1 MQEKYYPL
9 KNIFHQ
15 SNERYKEELE
25 LRKNSYGCYDTN
37 LEITPIANEKLSHE
51 NINLFLVNTKKLQS
65 LLQEAMKNSKKIES
79 GSRKLPRHALQQY
92 FDSLLINELQSTNE
106 IEGVQSTKKEIADA
120 IVEIVN
126 NNKVDRSTKRFIGL
140 VKLYGYVSDETEIT
154 NILQFREIYD
164 ELVSDEVDDECKL
177 DGEIFRKSFVGVQK
191 NGTFVHKGVEPEARI
206 IDYLNRL
213 INFIQNN
220 SMPDLFKYMVAHYYF
235 EYIHPFYDGNG
246 RTGRYL
252 VCSWIGKTLDRF
264 SSITLSY
271 IINRHKDEYYKAF
284 EQASH
289 PLNAGEITFFCEKML
304 EFLIEGQK
312 RIIEDMEEKE
322 NKLNVML
329 RNIKELSGKDKE
341 LNDNDCGILFIITQS
356 WLFSR
361 KDKRV
366 TNSELI
372 EMETFG
378 KRTKVMNAIQKMEE
392 RNYLVKIGNRPLR
405 YTLTQEFA
413 SHLLNED

>member
-191 NGTFVHKGVEPEARI
+191 NGAFVHKGVEPEARI

-392 RNYLVKIGNRPLR
+392 KNYLVKIGNRPLR

>member
-79 GSRKLPRHALQQY
+79 GSRKLPRHALQQH

-191 NGTFVHKGVEPEARI
+191 NGAFVHKGVEPEARI

-392 RNYLVKIGNRPLR
+392 KNYLVKIGNRPLR

>member
-15 SNERYKEELE
+15 SNEKYKEELE

-191 NGTFVHKGVEPEARI
+191 NGAFVHKGVEPEARI

-392 RNYLVKIGNRPLR
+392 KNYLVKIGNRPLR

>member
-154 NILQFREIYD
+154 NILRFREIYD

-191 NGTFVHKGVEPEARI
+191 NGAFVHKGVEPEARI

-264 SSITLSY
+264 SSVTLSY

-378 KRTKVMNAIQKMEE
+378 KRTKVINAIQKMEE
-392 RNYLVKIGNRPLR
+392 KNYLVKIGNRPLR

>member
-51 NINLFLVNTKKLQS
+51 NLNLFLVNTKKLQS

-106 IEGVQSTKKEIADA
+106 IEGIQSTKKEIADA

-191 NGTFVHKGVEPEARI
+191 NGAFVHKGVEPEARI

-378 KRTKVMNAIQKMEE
+378 KRTKVINAIQKMEE
-392 RNYLVKIGNRPLR
+392 KNYLVKIANRPLR

>member
-191 NGTFVHKGVEPEARI
+191 NGAFVHKGVEPEARI

-341 LNDNDCGILFIITQS
+341 LNDNDYGILFIITQS

-378 KRTKVMNAIQKMEE
+378 KRTKVINAIQKMEE
-392 RNYLVKIGNRPLR
+392 KNYLVKIGNRPLR

>member
-191 NGTFVHKGVEPEARI
+191 DGTFVHKGVEPEARI

-392 RNYLVKIGNRPLR
+392 KNYLVKIGNRPLR

>member
-9 KNIFHQ
+9 KNVFHQ
-15 SNERYKEELE
+15 NHEKYKKELE
-25 LRKNSYGCYDTN
+25 LRKNSYGTYDTN
-37 LEITPIANEKLSHE
+37 LEITPIANEKFSKD
-51 NINLFLVNTKKLQS
+51 NVNLFLVNTNKLQS

-79 GSRKLPRHALQQY
+79 SSRELPSHALQQY

-106 IEGVQSTKKEIADA
+106 IEGIQSTKKEISEA
-120 IVEIVN
+120 IVEIVSN
-126 NNKVDRSTKRFIGL
+126 SKIDKSTKRFLGL
-140 VKLYGYVSDETEIT
+140 VKLYSYVDGAIEIT
-154 NILQFREIYD
+154 NIQQFREIYD
-164 ELVSDEVDDECKL
+164 ELVSDEVEDECIL

-191 NGTFVHKGVEPEARI
+191 NGAFVHKGVEPETKI
-206 IDYLNRL
+206 IDYLNKL

-220 SMPDLFKYMVAHYYF
+220 PMPDLFKYMVAHYYF

-252 VCSWIGKTLDRF
+252 ICSWTWKTLDRF

-271 IINRHKDEYYKAF
+271 IINRHKNEYYKAF

-289 PLNAGEITFFCEKML
+289 PLNAGEITFFCEQML
-304 EFLIEGQK
+304 EFLIEGQNK
-312 RIIEDMEEKE
+312 IIEDMEEKE
-322 NKLNVML
+322 NKLYVMYN
-329 RNIKELSGKDKE
+329 NIKKMRGKDKE

-372 EMETFG
+372 EMENFG
-378 KRTKVMNAIQKMEE
+378 KRTKVINAIQKMEE
-392 RNYLVKIGNRPLR
+392 KDYLIKIGNRPLR
-405 YTLTQEFA
+405 YTLKQEFA
-413 SHLLNED
+413 LQLLNEV

>member
-15 SNERYKEELE
+15 SNEKYKEELE

-126 NNKVDRSTKRFIGL
+126 NKVDRSTKRFIGL

-191 NGTFVHKGVEPEARI
+191 NGAFVHKGVEPEARI

-378 KRTKVMNAIQKMEE
+378 KRTKVINAIQKMEE
-392 RNYLVKIGNRPLR
+392 KNYLVKIGNRPLR

>member
-126 NNKVDRSTKRFIGL
+126 NKKVDRSTKRFIGL

-164 ELVSDEVDDECKL
+164 ELVSDEVDEECKL

-191 NGTFVHKGVEPEARI
+191 NGAFVHKGVEPEARI

-378 KRTKVMNAIQKMEE
+378 KRTKVINAIQKMEE
-392 RNYLVKIGNRPLR
+392 KNYLVKIGNRPLR

>member
-15 SNERYKEELE
+15 SNEKYKEELE

-126 NNKVDRSTKRFIGL
+126 NKKVDRSTKRFIGL

-164 ELVSDEVDDECKL
+164 ELVSDEVDEECKL

-191 NGTFVHKGVEPEARI
+191 NGAFVHKGVEPEARI

-378 KRTKVMNAIQKMEE
+378 KRTKVINAIQKMEE
-392 RNYLVKIGNRPLR
+392 KKYLVKIGNRPLR

>member
-79 GSRKLPRHALQQY
+79 GSRKLPRHAFQQY

-177 DGEIFRKSFVGVQK
+177 DGEIFRKSFAGVQK

-378 KRTKVMNAIQKMEE
+378 KRTKVINAIQKMEE
-392 RNYLVKIGNRPLR
+392 KNYLVKIGNRPLR

>member
-15 SNERYKEELE
+15 SNEKYKEELE

-79 GSRKLPRHALQQY
+79 GSRKLPKHALQQY

-177 DGEIFRKSFVGVQK
+177 DGEIFRKSFVGIQK
-191 NGTFVHKGVEPEARI
+191 NGAFVHKGVEPEARI

-378 KRTKVMNAIQKMEE
+378 KRTKVINAIQKMEE
-392 RNYLVKIGNRPLR
+392 KNYLVKIGNRPLR

>member
-126 NNKVDRSTKRFIGL
+126 NKKVDRSTKRFIGL

-164 ELVSDEVDDECKL
+164 ELVSDEVDEECKL
-177 DGEIFRKSFVGVQK
+177 DGEIFRKSFAGVQK
-191 NGTFVHKGVEPEARI
+191 NGAFVHKGVEPEARI

-392 RNYLVKIGNRPLR
+392 KNYLVKIGNRPLR

>member
-177 DGEIFRKSFVGVQK
+177 DGEIFRKSFAGVQK
-191 NGTFVHKGVEPEARI
+191 NGAFVHKGVEPEARI

-392 RNYLVKIGNRPLR
+392 KNYLVKIGNRPLR

>member
-191 NGTFVHKGVEPEARI
+191 NGAFVHKGVEPEARI

-378 KRTKVMNAIQKMEE
+378 KRTKVINAIQKMEE
-392 RNYLVKIGNRPLR
+392 KNYLVKIGNRPLR

>member
-15 SNERYKEELE
+15 SNEKYKEELE

-126 NNKVDRSTKRFIGL
+126 NKKVDRSTKRFIGL

-164 ELVSDEVDDECKL
+164 ELVSDEVDEECKL

-191 NGTFVHKGVEPEARI
+191 NGAFVHKGVEPEARI

-392 RNYLVKIGNRPLR
+392 KNYLVKIGNRPLR

>member
-126 NNKVDRSTKRFIGL
+126 NKKVDRSTKRFIGL

-164 ELVSDEVDDECKL
+164 ELVSDEVDEECKL

-191 NGTFVHKGVEPEARI
+191 NGAFVHKGVEPEARI

-378 KRTKVMNAIQKMEE
+378 KRTKVINAIQKMEE
-392 RNYLVKIGNRPLR
+392 KKYLVKIGNRPLR

>member
-15 SNERYKEELE
+15 SNEKYKEELE

-79 GSRKLPRHALQQY
+79 GSRKLPKHALQQY

-191 NGTFVHKGVEPEARI
+191 NGAFVHKGVEPEARI

-378 KRTKVMNAIQKMEE
+378 KRTKVINAIQKMEE
-392 RNYLVKIGNRPLR
+392 KNYLVKIGNRPLR

>member
-65 LLQEAMKNSKKIES
+65 LLQEAMNNSKKIES

-126 NNKVDRSTKRFIGL
+126 NKKVDRSTKRFIGL

-164 ELVSDEVDDECKL
+164 ELVSDEVDEECKL

-191 NGTFVHKGVEPEARI
+191 NGAFVHKGVEPEARI

-378 KRTKVMNAIQKMEE
+378 KRTKVINAIQKMEGK
-392 RNYLVKIGNRPLR
+392 NYLVKIGNRPLR

>member
-177 DGEIFRKSFVGVQK
+177 DGEIFRKSFAGVQK
-191 NGTFVHKGVEPEARI
+191 NGAFVHKGVEPEARI

-378 KRTKVMNAIQKMEE
+378 KRTKVINAIQKMEE
-392 RNYLVKIGNRPLR
+392 KNYLVKIGNRPLR

>member
-191 NGTFVHKGVEPEARI
+191 NGAFVHKGVEPEARI

-361 KDKRV
+361 KDNRV

-378 KRTKVMNAIQKMEE
+378 KRTKVINAIQKMEE
-392 RNYLVKIGNRPLR
+392 KNYLVKIGNRPLR

>member
-15 SNERYKEELE
+15 SNEKYKEELE

-191 NGTFVHKGVEPEARI
+191 NGAFVHKGVEPEARI

-378 KRTKVMNAIQKMEE
+378 KRTKVINAIQKMEE
-392 RNYLVKIGNRPLR
+392 KNYLVKIGNRPLR

>member
-329 RNIKELSGKDKE
+329 RSIKELSGKDKE

-378 KRTKVMNAIQKMEE
+378 KRTKVINAIQKMEE
-392 RNYLVKIGNRPLR
+392 KKYLVKIGNRPLR

>member
-37 LEITPIANEKLSHE
+37 LEITPIANEKLSHK

-79 GSRKLPRHALQQY
+79 SSRKLPSHALQQY

-106 IEGVQSTKKEIADA
+106 IEGIQSTKKEIADA

-126 NNKVDRSTKRFIGL
+126 NNKIDRSTKRFIGL
-140 VKLYGYVSDETEIT
+140 VKLYGYVSDATEIT

-191 NGTFVHKGVEPEARI
+191 NGAFVHKGVEPEARI
-206 IDYLNRL
+206 MDYLNRL

-392 RNYLVKIGNRPLR
+392 KNYLVKIGNRPLR

>member
-15 SNERYKEELE
+15 SNEKYKEELE

-164 ELVSDEVDDECKL
+164 ELVSDEVDEECKL
-177 DGEIFRKSFVGVQK
+177 DGEIFRKSFAGVQK
-191 NGTFVHKGVEPEARI
+191 NGAFVHKGVEPEARI

-392 RNYLVKIGNRPLR
+392 KNYLVKIGNRPLR

>member
-15 SNERYKEELE
+15 SNEKYKEELE

-126 NNKVDRSTKRFIGL
+126 NKKVDRSTKRFIGL

-164 ELVSDEVDDECKL
+164 ELVSDEVDEECKL

-191 NGTFVHKGVEPEARI
+191 NGAFVHKGVEPEARI

-341 LNDNDCGILFIITQS
+341 LNDNDCGILSIITQS

-378 KRTKVMNAIQKMEE
+378 KRTKVINAIQKMEE
-392 RNYLVKIGNRPLR
+392 KNYLVKIGNRPLR

>member
-126 NNKVDRSTKRFIGL
+126 NKVDRSTKRFIGL

-177 DGEIFRKSFVGVQK
+177 DGEIFRKSFAGVQK
-191 NGTFVHKGVEPEARI
+191 NGAFVHKGVEPEARI

-378 KRTKVMNAIQKMEE
+378 KRTKVINAIQKMEE
-392 RNYLVKIGNRPLR
+392 KNYLVKIGNRPLR

>member
-37 LEITPIANEKLSHE
+37 LEITPIANGKLSHE

-120 IVEIVN
+120 IVEIA

-191 NGTFVHKGVEPEARI
+191 NGAFVHKGVEPEARI

-378 KRTKVMNAIQKMEE
+378 KRTKVINAIQKMEE
-392 RNYLVKIGNRPLR
+392 KNYLVKIGNRPLR

>member
-126 NNKVDRSTKRFIGL
+126 NKVDRSTKRFIGL

-191 NGTFVHKGVEPEARI
+191 NGAFVHKGVEPEARI

-392 RNYLVKIGNRPLR
+392 KNYLVKIGNRPLR